1 MREGKFIDKNKE
13 RWQSYMD
20 DAEDADELADRFSNL
35 IDDLGYAKTFY
46 PKSKTTTFINAL
58 SAKMFRNIYYKQK
71 KEQGRMLRFF
81 KYELPLTFRKYHKV
95 FLFTLIFFSLVVFI
109 GVMSSMKDYD
119 FIRSV
124 LGDGYVDMTE
134 ENINK
139 GDPFGV
145 YKDENSWEM
154 FIRIAFNNIRVAL
167 LCMVMGLLAGV
178 GSLYML
184 FENGLMLGSFQYMFF
199 AKGLGWQSI
208 LVVWIHGTI
217 EIASIVIAGTA
228 GLILGRGFLFP
239 GSFTRIESFKRAGLD
254 AARIAVGLI
263 PFFIIAAFLEGYVT
277 RLTNMPIILSVFIL
291 FASACLITWYFVLYP
306 MLLHRS
312 GFSFEQNKLKFPTE
326 K

>member
-1 MREGKFIDKNKE
+1 MREGKFIDQNKE

-20 DAEDADELADRFSNL
+20 DAQDADELADRFSNL

-46 PKSKTTTFINAL
+46 PKSKTTLFINAL

-71 KEQGRMLRFF
+71 KEQGRMARFF

-95 FLFTLIFFSLVVFI
+95 FLFTLLFFSFIVFI
-109 GVMSSMKDYD
+109 GVISSMKDYN

-124 LGDGYVDMTE
+124 LGDGYVNMTE

-145 YKDENSWEM
+145 YKDSNSWEM
-154 FIRIAFNNIRVAL
+154 FVRIAFNNIRVAL
-167 LCMVMGLLAGV
+167 LCMLMGLLAGV

-217 EIASIVIAGTA
+217 EISSIVIAGTA

-239 GSFTRIESFKRAGLD
+239 GSYTRLESFKQAGLD
-254 AARIAVGLI
+254 AARIAVGLV
-263 PFFIIAAFLEGYVT
+263 PFFIIAAFLEGYIT
-277 RLTNMPIILSVFIL
+277 RLTNMPILLSIFIL
-291 FASACLITWYFVLYP
+291 IASACLIIWYFVLYP
-306 MLLHRS
+306 ILLERV
-312 GFSFEQNKLKFPTE
+312 GFSFYKNELKFPI